1 MFAINHAASALIF
14 KKQLRNKV
22 SVVWV
27 LLSVQFV
34 ELLWVLL
41 NLLGVENTVTEKT
54 VNYVGDIHLDYMPFS
69 HSVLSSFIIAVVGGG
84 LFLVWKRSWRV
95 AIWMALALL
104 SHIVLDLLT
113 HAADIPLGFSNNSLL
128 GMGLY
133 SSAPIVAFFLELA
146 FGIFCWWYYKGSKSL
161 FWIIL
166 LFNLANLTM
175 FVPQI
180 KGLEFYLADKP
191 VLISVVILVQI
202 LLTLFLVGRTSGHQ
216 GIIEV
221 VETR

>member
-1 MFAINHAASALIF
+1 
-14 KKQLRNKV
+14 
-22 SVVWV
+22 
-27 LLSVQFV
+27 
-34 ELLWVLL
+34 
-41 NLLGVENTVTEKT
+41 
-54 VNYVGDIHLDYMPFS
+54 
-69 HSVLSSFIIAVVGGG
+69 
-84 LFLVWKRSWRV
+84 
-95 AIWMALALL
+95 MALALL